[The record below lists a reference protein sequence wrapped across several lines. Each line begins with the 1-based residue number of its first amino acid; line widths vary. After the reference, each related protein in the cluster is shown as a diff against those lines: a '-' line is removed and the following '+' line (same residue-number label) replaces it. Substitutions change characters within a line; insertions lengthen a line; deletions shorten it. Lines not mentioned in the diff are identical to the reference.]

1 MENED
6 ILNPAEVRKMLSV
19 TYTTLHRMEIRGEL
33 KPAFKIGRGH
43 RRYRRSDVEAYLKN
57 HGDIASP

>member
-1 MENED
+1 
-6 ILNPAEVRKMLSV
+6 MLSV
-19 TYTTLHRMEIRGEL
+19 TYTTLHRMELRGEL